1 MVFDRKR
8 LDPMTIKGLGP
19 GRHADGGNL
28 YLLVKPDGRKTWLFR
43 YRDRI
48 TGKPRDAGLGPLADV
63 KLTLAREKAHAMRLQ
78 LLDRIDPL
86 TAKHER
92 KEAERAER
100 AKRVTFG
107 WCLDRFLAM
116 NEAEWRND
124 KHRAQWRS
132 SMETYAATLISMYV
146 AEIETAHVI
155 GALEPIW
162 TSKTETATRVR
173 QRIETV
179 LSWATANR
187 YRHGE
192 NPARWKGHIDQILPK
207 PAKLKNVRH
216 HPAVPY
222 LEMHRFL
229 THLRSRLG
237 ISARVLEWQ
246 ILTAVRPGEATGTRW
261 DEIDMDA
268 ALWTIPGERM
278 KAGITHR
285 VPLSRPALDI
295 LRALPVVGPFVFPGG
310 KPKSPLS
317 LAAGLNLMKDLR
329 PGFVPHGLRSSFR
342 DWCANT
348 GVNRDVAERCL
359 AHVLKDKSEAAYQ
372 RSDMLEPRKR
382 VMTAWAKFIETP
394 PRTGNV
400 TNINRIPTK
409 AS

>member
-1 MVFDRKR
+1 MVRERKR
-8 LDPMTIKGLGP
+8 LTPLDVKNAKP

-48 TGKPRDAGLGPLADV
+48 TGKPLDAGLGPVDDV
-63 KLTLAREKAHAMRLQ
+63 NLTLAREKAHAMRLQ
-78 LLDRIDPL
+78 LLEGVDPL
-86 TAKHER
+86 NAKKAQ

-116 NEAEWRND
+116 NEAEWRNE
-124 KHRAQWRS
+124 KHRAQWRNT
-132 SMETYAATLISMYV
+132 MTTYAAPLIPMFV
-146 AEIETAHVI
+146 ADIETAHVV
-155 GALEPIW
+155 GALESIW
-162 TSKTETATRVR
+162 TTKTETATRVR

-187 YRHGE
+187 YRNGE

-207 PAKLKNVRH
+207 PGKLKNVRH

-222 LEMHRFL
+222 LDMHAFL
-229 THLRSRLG
+229 ADLRERSGL
-237 ISARVLEWQ
+237 SARVLEWQ
-246 ILTAVRPGEATGTRW
+246 ILTAVRPGEATGTQW

-268 ALWTIPGERM
+268 AVWTIPGERM

-285 VPLSRPALDI
+285 VPLSRPALEL
-295 LRALPVVGPFVFPGG
+295 LRALPRIGPFVFPGG
-310 KPKSPLS
+310 KPKAPLS

-359 AHVLKDKSEAAYQ
+359 AHVIKDKSEAAYQ
-372 RSDMLEPRKR
+372 RSDMLEPRKK
-382 VMTAWAKFIETP
+382 VMEAWAKFIETP

-400 TNINRIPTK
+400 TNIKRIPAK
-409 AS
+409 AG

>member
-1 MVFDRKR
+1 MVFGRKK
-8 LDPMTIKGLGP
+8 LDPLTIKGLGP

-78 LLDRIDPL
+78 LLDGVDPL
-86 TAKHER
+86 NAKHER

-132 SMETYAATLISMYV
+132 SMETYAASLIPMFV

-155 GALEPIW
+155 GTLEPIW
-162 TSKTETATRVR
+162 TNKTETATRVR

-187 YRHGE
+187 YRLGE

-207 PAKLKNVRH
+207 PAKLKSVRH

-229 THLRSRLG
+229 TDLRSRLG

-261 DEIDMDA
+261 AEIDMDA

-348 GVNRDVAERCL
+348 GVSRDVAERCL

-382 VMTAWAKFIETP
+382 VMAAWAKFIETP

-400 TNINRIPTK
+400 TNISRSPAKIG
-409 AS
+409 